1 MTWSKVSVERRF
13 KRSIRVDADQ
23 RDAAV
28 GFVWTPTA
36 QRAVATMAEHV
47 SSLDHSA
54 FTWTG
59 TYGCGKSSLAALLA
73 ATLSAD
79 RKGRQALLANMPD
92 DVVGNLDRV
101 FWKRCSDWLVVPAVG
116 RREDAATVVSAA
128 FADAAGASPKPIL
141 RRLSERA
148 AAGKGTLLVIDE
160 MGKLL
165 EHAAAAEGDA
175 YFFQELAEL
184 ANRSDGL
191 IVVTGILH
199 QAFDDYSARLAR
211 EARDEWLKIQGRYV
225 DVLLSP
231 TGWEQIELLSKAIV
245 AEGAP
250 DTTAAAAAVAA
261 ATLGDRPGA
270 EQVSARLAA
279 CSPISP
285 VTAALLGP
293 LSKRRFGQNQR
304 SLFGFL
310 GSAEPFG
317 FQDFLLNPERELYE
331 PSILWSYL
339 RSNLEPS
346 ILASP
351 DGHRWAVAV
360 DAVERAEANAADDLA
375 LRLLKT
381 VALVDMFRERS
392 GMTASESVIAAALP
406 DAKPTD
412 ISTSLSSLEALSVI
426 VRRKHLGGWSLYAGS
441 DFDIDASV
449 DAARREMVGCDFS
462 RLRKSGV
469 LAPVLAKRHYHETGA
484 MRWFDVEVATM
495 ADALAMPLDLTSQ
508 GSAGRF
514 VLVVNDEGLSKTTAR
529 SRMAR
534 IADRFR
540 DTPFIVGSTGHS
552 YLLRET
558 TMELAALER
567 VHSGA
572 PELKGDPVARRE
584 VASRIARLT
593 MELEDRVR
601 DALASARWSMPL
613 LPDVDLNLTRAR
625 GMGDANGGLARAAS
639 VVADALYPLSP
650 RLRNELLNRSRPSSN
665 AMAALRALMA
675 AMVRNAR
682 EPALGIVDYPPEMGL
697 YMSLLQRTGIHH
709 TVGDADP
716 FSAPPDG
723 DAARLAPA
731 WRIADEMLDAA
742 GPDGL
747 TLDQIQSVWA
757 SRPYGIKAG
766 LLPLL
771 SLAHLLSRLHQV
783 SVYLDGLFCSS
794 VNDLLVDR
802 MLQEPGAVR
811 LRRSVVSEEQ
821 ISLLRGVGS
830 LLAEMDGG
838 ATTPAAEPLEL
849 ARRLVGFVM
858 SLPTWVRRTTRLGV
872 AARSVR
878 DLTTSA
884 HDPNRFLLDDLPAV
898 LAADP
903 AGPMEALRRGLSDL
917 AVAYGDLLGG
927 LSTTMLDELRV
938 GPGREELEGLRA
950 RARTIVGITG
960 NFRLDAFATR
970 LATFDGTQAALEGIL
985 SLAANRPPR
994 DWTDRE
1000 VDAART
1006 EIASL
1011 AQEFLRAEGF
1021 AHVHGRVSNRT
1032 RLAVFIS
1039 DPERPSL
1046 LRTELSLD
1054 AGELTRVRALATKLR
1069 SRLGADV
1076 SHDTA
1081 LAVVAELGARL
1092 MEERRGD
1099 ATPDGERIRGA
1110 A

>member
-1 MTWSKVSVERRF
+1 MIWRKVSVERRF
-13 KRSIRVDADQ
+13 KRSIRVDVDQ

-28 GFVWTPTA
+28 GFIWTPTA
-36 QRAVATMAEHV
+36 RRAVATMAEHA
-47 SSLDHSA
+47 SSLSHSA

-73 ATLSAD
+73 ATLSANPE
-79 RKGRQALLANMPD
+79 GRCALLATMSE
-92 DVVGNLDRV
+92 DVVRDLNRI
-101 FWKRCSDWLVVPAVG
+101 FWARCADWLAVPAVG
-116 RREDAATVVSAA
+116 RREDAEAVVAA
-128 FADAAGASPKPIL
+128 ALAEAIGPSPAPVL

-148 AAGKGTLLVIDE
+148 AAGKGTLLVVDE

-165 EHAAAAEGDA
+165 EQAAASNGDA
-175 YFFQELAEL
+175 HFFQELAEL
-184 ANRSDGL
+184 ANRSGGL

-199 QAFDDYSARLAR
+199 QAFDDYSARLTR

-245 AEGAP
+245 SEGTP
-250 DTTAAAAAVAA
+250 DTAGAAAVVAA
-261 ATLGDRPGA
+261 ATLGDRSGA
-270 EQVSARLAA
+270 DKLSARLAA

-310 GSAEPFG
+310 GSAEPSG
-317 FQDFLLNPERELYE
+317 FQEFLLDPERELYE

-392 GMTASESVIAAALP
+392 GMAASEVVLAAAVPDATASDVSAAL
-406 DAKPTD
+406 
-412 ISTSLSSLEALSVI
+412 SRLESLSVI

-441 DFDIDASV
+441 DFDIEASV
-449 DAARREMVGCDFS
+449 DAAKREMAGCDFS

-484 MRWFDVEVATM
+484 MRWFDVEVVTM
-495 ADALAMPLDLTSQ
+495 ADALAIHPDHAPQ

-514 VLVVNDEGLSKTTAR
+514 ILVVNDEGLSKATAK

-534 IADRFR
+534 IADKLRGG
-540 DTPFIVGSTGHS
+540 PFIVGSTGDS
-552 YLLRET
+552 YILRET
-558 TMELAALER
+558 TLELAALEG
-567 VHSGA
+567 VQSGA

-584 VASRIARLT
+584 VASRIAGLR
-593 MELEDRVR
+593 MELEERVR
-601 DALASARWSMPL
+601 DALGSAKWSVPL
-613 LPDVDLNLTRAR
+613 LPDVDLEPFRAR
-625 GMGDANGGLARAAS
+625 GRGDANGGLARAAS
-639 VVADALYPLSP
+639 VVADALYPLAP
-650 RLRNELLNRSRPSSN
+650 HLRNELLNRTRPSSN

-675 AMVRNAR
+675 AMVKRGR

-697 YMSLLQRTGIHH
+697 YMSLLQRTNLHEPV
-709 TVGDADP
+709 VGADP
-716 FSAPPDG
+716 FVAPCDG
-723 DAARLAPA
+723 DSAQLAPA
-731 WRIADEMLDAA
+731 WKAADELLDAA

-747 TLDQIQSVWA
+747 TLGEIQSVWA

-771 SLAHLLSRLHQV
+771 SLAHLLSRLQRV

-802 MLQEPGAVR
+802 MLQEPGSVR
-811 LRRSVVSEEQ
+811 LRRSVVSDEQ
-821 ISLLRGVGS
+821 VSLLRGVGS

-838 ATTPAAEPLEL
+838 ATTPTVEPLEL

-858 SLPTWVRRTTRLGV
+858 ALPTWVRRTTRLGD

-878 DLTTSA
+878 DLATSA
-884 HDPNRFLLDDLPAV
+884 HDPNRFLLDELPAL
-898 LAADP
+898 LAGDP
-903 AGPMEALRRGLSDL
+903 AGPVNALRRGLGDL
-917 AVAYGDLLGG
+917 AVAYGDLLAG
-927 LSTTMLDELRV
+927 LSANMLDELRV
-938 GPGREELEGLRA
+938 GPGREELEELRS
-950 RARTIVGITG
+950 RARTVVGITG

-1006 EIASL
+1006 ELASL

-1032 RLAVFIS
+1032 RMAVFIS

-1046 LRTELSLD
+1046 LRTEVSLN
-1054 AGELTRVRALATKLR
+1054 AGELAQVRALATKLR
-1069 SRLGADV
+1069 SRLGTNVPYDI
-1076 SHDTA
+1076 A

-1092 MEERRGD
+1092 MEEGRGNGAAD
-1099 ATPDGERIRGA
+1099 EEAIRGA